1 MVKGTRDFQGT
12 DSPDVP
18 INFCYSSAH
27 TFLRLFLETKALS
40 SFSFGSGAQDA
51 RRTPDAVPG
60 VLRTWI
66 ETLGRLRELEEFQ
79 AVIASELA
87 CRPEGRQTIQGPR
100 TTR

>member
-1 MVKGTRDFQGT
+1 MCQNLLFEP
-12 DSPDVP
+12 S
-18 INFCYSSAH
+18 H
-27 TFLRLFLETKALS
+27 TFLRLFLKTKAPS
-40 SFSFGSGAQDA
+40 SLSFGSEAQDA

-66 ETLGRLRELEEFQ
+66 ETLGRIRELEEFQ

-87 CRPEGRQTIQGPR
+87 RRPEGRQPVQGPH